1 MLFVFF
7 NQIFMH
13 SHVGQ
18 TNTPVV
24 MQNNLLLLNQEAL
37 DILVDPV
44 CVLDSACNF
53 IIFNKAY
60 SNFFHELYGFYPVLG
75 SKRLIETDSIFSAV
89 APNNIKR
96 GLSGERFKTT
106 HEAKGKYYEFYIN
119 PVFDTLQSVTHLI
132 IYSRDVTE
140 NQNLIQKVTE
150 QEKKY
155 QYVVENVHEV
165 LFQTDLTGNW
175 TFLNKAWTD
184 IFGYT
189 VEESIGKPFY
199 SFLHPD
205 DIKKNELLFEPLI
218 NKQKT
223 YCRHAIRYINIF
235 GKVIWI
241 KVFATLL
248 LNKKNEVIGTTG
260 SLRDITDEKANT
272 HFSELLSQNVR
283 DLVCIYNLQ
292 GDYLYVSPSC
302 KDILGY
308 EPSELIGKN
317 VTHYF
322 YQEDFEK
329 LRVNHRQLML
339 EPSGESSI
347 EYRFLKKNGE
357 YVWMQSSYKMFF
369 DEYDIEN
376 RFISS
381 SREITDKKIAE
392 ESMLN
397 ALRKEKELNQLK
409 SRFVAMTAHEF
420 KTPLSTISSAAEII
434 EMFLDRQGDCSGKEK
449 ITKQLENIHL
459 EISRITNL
467 MNETLL
473 LSKIEDEKDEIKKT
487 TVDLVSLIH
496 YITERQN
503 RQQKN
508 ERKIE
513 VTQIGKS
520 REIYTDAIHLEHIID
535 NLVSNAFKYSQNCPN
550 PKLTLNFRENDFEVE
565 VRDFGIGIPVSQ
577 HKKVYSSFFRGDN
590 VGGIKGTGL
599 GLLIVYNLVKMNNGN
614 INFESVENTGTTF
627 KVNFPYV

>member
-1 MLFVFF
+1 
-7 NQIFMH
+7 MH

>member
-1 MLFVFF
+1 
-7 NQIFMH
+7 MH

-60 SNFFHELYGFYPVLG
+60 SNFFYELYGFYPLLG

-106 HEAKGKYYEFYIN
+106 HEAKGKHYEFYIN
-119 PVFDTLQSVTHLI
+119 PVFDTLQNVTHLI
-132 IYSRDVTE
+132 IYSRDITE
-140 NQNLIQKVTE
+140 NQQLIQKVTE

-155 QYVVENVHEV
+155 RYVVENVHEV
-165 LFQTDLTGNW
+165 LFQTDITGNW

-272 HFSELLSQNVR
+272 NFSELLSQNVR

-317 VTHYF
+317 VTQYF
-322 YQEDFEK
+322 YQEDFEN

-381 SREITDKKIAE
+381 SREITDKKKAE

-434 EMFLDRQGDCSGKEK
+434 EMFLDRQGDCSSKEK
-449 ITKQLENIHL
+449 IIKQLGNIHF
-459 EISRITNL
+459 EIGRITNL

-473 LSKIEDEKDEIKKT
+473 LGKIEDEKGEIKKT

-614 INFESVENTGTTF
+614 INFESKENTGTTF

>member
-1 MLFVFF
+1 
-7 NQIFMH
+7 MH

-140 NQNLIQKVTE
+140 NQKLIQKVTE